1 MHSFMKALLG
11 SFAGT
16 FRGSWRPSIK
26 WLGLV
31 GRPVGIAILPSG
43 VPAHAGWAQAFD
55 LEDSPERMLQDCSD
69 VKEFR
74 GSLHFAQLRI
84 SASGVLA
91 HGSNAPIPVGL
102 LAQALFRSLVSSI
115 DSDPRFICSM
125 LDASLCLGDPE
136 SPRGDENL

>member
-74 GSLHFAQLRI
+74 GSLHFAQWRI
-84 SASGVLA
+84 SAWEVLVD
-91 HGSNAPIPVGL
+91 GSNAPIPVGL
-102 LAQALFRSLVSSI
+102 LVQALFRALVGSN
-115 DSDPRFICSM
+115 DSDPRFIPSTFG
-125 LDASLCLGDPE
+125 AS
-136 SPRGDENL
+136 